1 MTRMKQRITC
11 MILLAG
17 LVTML
22 AGCSEPFNGKTA
34 GQVSFT
40 ISAKSSPDTKTAYS
54 GDLVTENN
62 KLYERIDWVAGDQ
75 IRIYSS
81 DKSQVGVGVVN
92 NVSDPV
98 DHYNYT
104 IGTVTANGR
113 KSDATVNKPAEGE
126 GLTWVNDPYGV
137 LFYGTY
143 PPLAAT
149 YDNDGKLMS
158 FTGMTIPRDQTTT
171 VDMSH
176 AYMLA
181 APAQFVESTQLDE
194 SGNKIPK
201 MHMDFYPAFNAFD
214 IVLGSQIGE
223 IAIDSIKLTTTA
235 ADGYL
240 SGSYSYN
247 NPQSQLNNGP
257 IVNGIVYGSDNNNS
271 VKVTLPSGTKIKPGE
286 SGAAGDSVRV
296 TLLTLPPQTGT
307 GLTNMV
313 LNVYH
318 DGKPQPASL
327 KLNYSTGTA
336 INFPAFHK
344 ARITGLA
351 MEGNKWQL
359 TVNGQ
364 VLPWIYEEKKTTFT
378 ENVQAKA
385 FYVDG
390 SLETLDDYMNDQAT
404 LALYGKATS
413 NHYEAYDTG
422 TNTEFKT
429 YPEWVALGSGQEAYN
444 TAHYTYY
451 QLYYQLRT
459 LDMAPTDPHFEVT
472 FTPMAPFGG
481 YWNLSTA
488 DAPSFGNTSQGGAEG
503 FQIFLDDGETL
514 TDNWSSGQIMNQ
526 EVTLIIKPSAQRDPH
541 KEYCMLI
548 RASFSPNKNGEPAYS
563 ADSELQDVHGDG
575 RYSYWKF
582 VIPATE

>member
-54 GDLVTENN
+54 GDLITEND

-81 DKSQVGVGVVN
+81 NKSQVGVGVVS
-92 NVSDPV
+92 NVSVPVDSV
-98 DHYNYT
+98 DHYDYT
-104 IGTVTANGR
+104 IGTVTANDR
-113 KSDATVNKPAEGE
+113 RSDATINKPAEGQ
-126 GLTWVNDPYGV
+126 GLTWINDPYGV
-137 LFYGTY
+137 WFYGTY

-149 YDNDGKLMS
+149 YSSDGKLQS

-201 MHMDFYPAFNAFD
+201 MHMDFYPAFNAFY
-214 IVLGSQIGE
+214 IVLGSQKGE

-286 SGAAGDSVRV
+286 NGAAGDSVKV

-318 DGKPQPASL
+318 DGNTKPASL
-327 KLNYSTGTA
+327 KLKYNETTNNGAWLT
-336 INFPAFHK
+336 FPAFHK

-351 MEGNKWQL
+351 LNVLPDEIEFKFVVQQWDKTEINISSDLGSINMSNVTWMNTKVDLDGDGVFGEGEESSDFYEN
-359 TVNGQ
+359 TVNNYKYKQTVTMFYNPTIEGTQ
-364 VLPWIYEEKKTTFT
+364 GGTSYTGYYPAQGYFTVNYPTSGKYKIGLIPAYGETTVDPSKYEIYIYK
-378 ENVQAKA
+378 Q
-385 FYVDG
+385 
-390 SLETLDDYMNDQAT
+390 
-404 LALYGKATS
+404 
-413 NHYEAYDTG
+413 TG
-422 TNTEFKT
+422 TDSDNQPV
-429 YPEWVALGSGQEAYN
+429 YGWVAHNQTNGEDISNDTVY
-444 TAHYTYY
+444 
-451 QLYYQLRT
+451 
-459 LDMAPTDPHFEVT
+459 
-472 FTPMAPFGG
+472 
-481 YWNLSTA
+481 
-488 DAPSFGNTSQGGAEG
+488 
-503 FQIFLDDGETL
+503 FQIRAASNQDGAQHKA
-514 TDNWSSGQIMNQ
+514 QID
-526 EVTLIIKPSAQRDPH
+526 IWFKPSGSSEWISAYS
-541 KEYCMLI
+541 EI
-548 RASFSPNKNGEPAYS
+548 RANYA
-563 ADSELQDVHGDG
+563 L
-575 RYSYWKF
+575 
-582 VIPATE
+582 VIPAVSNSGN